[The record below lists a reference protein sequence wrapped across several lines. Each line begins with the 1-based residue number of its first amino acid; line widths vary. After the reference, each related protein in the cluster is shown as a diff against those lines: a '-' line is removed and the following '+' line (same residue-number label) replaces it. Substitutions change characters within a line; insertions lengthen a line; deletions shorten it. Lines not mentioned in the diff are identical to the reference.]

1 MELISNTAKKLAGIF
16 LLVAIPSVKVF
27 AEDTITAVEL
37 IREAHRYDNMWAST
51 QDANQ
56 QDALEF
62 YSAALMAKP
71 DDEQRLHILY
81 RMGQLYGSAYQREK
95 GERPDFIRA
104 IKIYKEI
111 IESYPPDEPLV
122 LKAMSSIGDH
132 NITFW
137 RFDEALKWF
146 KRVLE
151 YDDLNELENQLEYMR
166 DDPSK
171 KQQVALLANKIKRIE
186 FYQTV
191 AVDQV
196 GAAAKAI
203 NPYIYESVLRDTA
216 ANHSHS
222 FISERA
228 QKLINEN
235 MDRNASLW
243 LEPLDSIASPAHKPI
258 EPDEPKMTQLRPVE
272 PNISSNQQQFKPAS
286 TIFHA
291 DPTAKRLSHV
301 KRYVIAIATVFIA
314 GIIAIVIRKK
324 QKRFRKEEVGM

>member
-1 MELISNTAKKLAGIF
+1 MKLKALILFAVVFVTVLMGAISPLKGEDAKTATELIK
-16 LLVAIPSVKVF
+16 
-27 AEDTITAVEL
+27 
-37 IREAHRYDNMWAST
+37 EAHKYDNMWAST

-56 QDALEF
+56 KTALKF
-62 YSAALMAKP
+62 YNAALGAGP
-71 DDEQRLHILY
+71 DEDQRLHILY

-95 GERPDFIRA
+95 GERPDYFRA
-104 IKIYKEI
+104 IEIYKKI
-111 IESYPPDEPLV
+111 IDTYPPDDPLV

-132 NITFW
+132 NITLW
-137 RFDEALKWF
+137 RFDEALSWF

-151 YDDLNELENQLEYMR
+151 YDLDELEGQLEYMQ

-171 KQQVALLANKIKRIE
+171 EQQVVLLANRIKRIK

-203 NPYIYESVLRDTA
+203 NPYIYESVLRDA
-216 ANHSHS
+216 VANQSQS

-243 LEPLDSIASPAHKPI
+243 LGPLDSIASPVHKSI
-258 EPDEPKMTQLRPVE
+258 ETDKPKMPQSRPVE
-272 PNISSNQQQFKPAS
+272 PNIPSSQQQFKPAS
-286 TIFHA
+286 TISHA
-291 DPTAKRLSHV
+291 SPTAKRLSHM
-301 KRYVIAIATVFIA
+301 KRYLIAIAAVFIA
-314 GIIAIVIRKK
+314 GITAIVIK
-324 QKRFRKEEVGM
+324 QKIHRKGVQDR